1 MSNDGMS
8 VKARAAVAAVPVRP
22 TAKQDAK
29 RTETATAVQ
38 QPPPREVSEEQLK
51 HVTQRLEAYLRSVGR
66 SLEFR
71 VDAASGRTVVT
82 VRDAETGAVIRQIP
96 GDEVLRLSQMAPG
109 ERVMLLDEK
118 V

>member
-8 VKARAAVAAVPVRP
+8 VKARAAVAAVPVLP

-38 QPPPREVSEEQLK
+38 PPPREISEEQLK

-82 VRDAETGAVIRQIP
+82 VRDAETGDVVRQIP
-96 GDEVLRLSQMAPG
+96 GEEVLRLSQMAPG